1 MAPTAS
7 PFGMA
12 ACGSNSLAASMSQ
25 SPNIGLGRSRKNRKS
40 PQLANRQMQPHVHA
54 FVLSICHGR
63 LQVFYQAGLAA
74 VKRFIDS
81 VSSLKSMLALARLQH
96 EKVIIIID
104 PFNS

>member
-1 MAPTAS
+1 
-7 PFGMA
+7 
-12 ACGSNSLAASMSQ
+12 
-25 SPNIGLGRSRKNRKS
+25 
-40 PQLANRQMQPHVHA
+40 MQPHVHA

-81 VSSLKSMLALARLQH
+81 VSPLKSMLALARLQQ